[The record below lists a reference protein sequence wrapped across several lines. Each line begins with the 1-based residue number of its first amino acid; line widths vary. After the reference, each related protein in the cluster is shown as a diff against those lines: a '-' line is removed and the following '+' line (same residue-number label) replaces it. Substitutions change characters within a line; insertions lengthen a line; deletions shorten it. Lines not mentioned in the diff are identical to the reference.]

1 MASYKVS
8 TKEGEFEVDFAKH
21 STTSGQVN
29 GEEFN
34 LDQVVLKDGKMN
46 IIKDGKSFNVEV
58 VSQDAEAKT
67 VKVKVNGNVYELSVK
82 DQYDALLDK
91 LGMSNMN
98 AQVVN
103 EIKAP
108 MPGLVLSL
116 KAQPGD
122 TIAKG
127 DPLLVLE
134 AMKMENVLKSPTEGV
149 VKAIAVNEGQAV
161 EKNQL
166 LVSFE

>member
-1 MASYKVS
+1 MASYKAS
-8 TKEGEFEVDFAKH
+8 INKEEFQISFDKH
-21 STTSGQVN
+21 STASGQLN
-29 GEEFN
+29 GADFN
-34 LDQVVLKDGKMN
+34 LDQMVIGDGKMH
-46 IIKDGKSFNVEV
+46 IIRDHQSYLAEVISKDDES
-58 VSQDAEAKT
+58 KT
-67 VKVKVNGNVYELSVK
+67 VKVKVNGHVYEVSVK
-82 DQYDALLDK
+82 DQYDDLLDK

-116 KAQPGD
+116 KAKPGD
-122 TIAKG
+122 TISKG

-134 AMKMENVLKSPTEGV
+134 AMKMENVLKSPTDGV
-149 VKAIAVNEGQAV
+149 VKSFAVAEGQAV